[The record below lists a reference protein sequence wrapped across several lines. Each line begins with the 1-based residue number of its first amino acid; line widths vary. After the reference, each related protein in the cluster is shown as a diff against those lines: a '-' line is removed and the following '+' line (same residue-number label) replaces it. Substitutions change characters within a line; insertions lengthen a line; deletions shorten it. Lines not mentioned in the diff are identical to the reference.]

1 MTSAPDAIC
10 GCSFSG
16 PSCSTYR
23 LRACDIYAERASAL
37 AISQAPHHF
46 SCACLQAVRDSG
58 CVFGEQVLRQALE
71 SCHHQVNTS
80 CERVHCGGRGLCVAR
95 HPPIRYTK
103 PRERCSVLSLDATA
117 FHRECTCS
125 CLPPWVGRHCDARGR
140 VACLRDCSGHGRCLT
155 HFGVCACDAGY
166 MGIDCHRAHGHGP
179 QRSESVKHGRWRG
192 GGSSSS
198 SSSSSSSDSEVRPRI
213 YVYDRPP
220 PEDYSS
226 LIGEDFVHEQGS
238 RGRRRV
244 NESGV
249 GARWVTANDPIYAAG
264 DAFFM
269 RLLRDEE
276 HRTLNPLHADLYF
289 LPLERVIV
297 QNTHDLVASELIDH
311 WIDKWLEAHAQGP
324 LDRHVWV
331 ISTDTCAASG
341 SEAALEHLTSW
352 LARHGGIIMCHYG
365 LPHRLMPLMSG
376 ERARG
381 SFVLTPGAPKS
392 TLYGSDVDVWT
403 QDRLVKQMHR
413 AWHEVPG
420 LHRKRRPQL
429 LFWGSVRWHQC
440 LGSAACQG
448 CLRIRRLGRPVATD
462 SILVA
467 SARSCGAAGRT
478 IALQTFALKFRHAQK
493 ALPPRRMTST
503 MTRC

>member
-1 MTSAPDAIC
+1 
-10 GCSFSG
+10 
-16 PSCSTYR
+16 
-23 LRACDIYAERASAL
+23 
-37 AISQAPHHF
+37 
-46 SCACLQAVRDSG
+46 
-58 CVFGEQVLRQALE
+58 
-71 SCHHQVNTS
+71 
-80 CERVHCGGRGLCVAR
+80 
-95 HPPIRYTK
+95 
-103 PRERCSVLSLDATA
+103 
-117 FHRECTCS
+117 
-125 CLPPWVGRHCDARGR
+125 
-140 VACLRDCSGHGRCLT
+140 
-155 HFGVCACDAGY
+155 

-192 GGSSSS
+192 GGSS

-289 LPLERVIV
+289 LPLERVLV

-448 CLRIRRLGRPVATD
+448 CLRNPATRSASCDGLYSRGIRQVMWSRWANNSFANFRTEVSPRAK
-462 SILVA
+462 
-467 SARSCGAAGRT
+467 GAAASQNDEYYAAMLNTEYCLAAPGNGFGVRM
-478 IALQTFALKFRHAQK
+478 IDYVVSGCIPVIVNNSLWFPWEQPLMVRYAEFAHVFALEQVDEVVPVLRAASGVDRVRRRVAMQRHVAKFLWDEVHGAAYETTME
-493 ALPPRRMTST
+493 ALVQLTVSQRSNIR
-503 MTRC
+503 